1 MLSGSTY
8 NGGFQERIIYYI
20 LYKDDDYIAFLF
32 RNISSGVVGRE
43 RVGTAFPHKKLSG
56 NGVPT
61 REILYLKDLST
72 IYFKHVKMPYIE
84 IFSGYEIWVRTLQQQ
99 QHSLKIV
106 NSNSINLKVLSILY
120 SLQCTK
126 IIRLGLHYVV
136 LCSTNFPCRV
146 RI

>member
-1 MLSGSTY
+1 MSH
-8 NGGFQERIIYYI
+8 
-20 LYKDDDYIAFLF
+20 
-32 RNISSGVVGRE
+32 SGVVGRE
-43 RVGTAFPHKKLSG
+43 RVGTAFPYKKLSG